1 MFDLFY
7 KLSAME
13 FGKVVFLRKHCPLMK
28 AIKKFLFVMKIIY
41 EPIILFTIGELEY
54 RFYDGENTLQLKL
67 YSYVQTG
74 FVLWVGFLI

>member
-1 MFDLFY
+1 
-7 KLSAME
+7 
-13 FGKVVFLRKHCPLMK
+13 MK